1 MSNKNFRNIINSL
14 EIQLKHLRNDFE
26 LTKEEYEL
34 ATAKYLDILMEL
46 KEKNKELVHLH
57 KNLGKMVAQ
66 RTQQLEE
73 TKKNLQQKSEEL
85 QIIIDSSPA
94 MIFYKD
100 KNNRYIRV
108 NKAFAELTG
117 LPIKKIIGKKDKELF
132 EGKSHF
138 LQDDSDDLKEIR
150 NGKPV
155 LNKEETLKTK
165 NGSRALLVNK
175 IPYKNIEGKTEGI
188 IGFALDI
195 TDRRHLEEE
204 RSKASKLESL
214 GLLAGGIAH
223 DFNSILTAILG
234 NISLGEALVNKD
246 DEIYRRLKEAENACL
261 RAKDLTQQLLT
272 FSKEGV
278 LIKTS
283 TSIADLIKESA
294 WFSLRGSNIRCEF
307 NVADDL
313 WYVEVDQAQITQVI
327 NNLVINAKQAMEDGG
342 KIKVSAENYI
352 SRGDDI
358 LHLKEGKYIKI
369 AIKDQGHGIAEEHLP
384 KIFDPY
390 FTTKAQ
396 ASGLGITTAWSIIKK
411 HSGYLSVESQKGS
424 GTRFDIYLPASTQP
438 VKKEK
443 SVQKQAG
450 TKKAKVLIMDDEE
463 HGRKVAGNLLE
474 HLGHKVKLAKDGTE
488 AITLYKRAKKTT
500 RPFDVLILDLTL
512 PGAISGKKILEKLL
526 DFDPDVKAI
535 VSTGYSND
543 PVLSNYKKFGFK
555 GFVIKPY
562 KIDQLSN
569 TLKKV
574 LGAKNDLI
582 LSRHL

>member
-1 MSNKNFRNIINSL
+1 MNNKDLRNIIDSL

-46 KEKNKELVHLH
+46 KGKNKELVHLH
-57 KNLGKMVAQ
+57 KNLEKIVAR

-73 TKKNLQQKSEEL
+73 TKKILQQKNEEL
-85 QIIIDSSPA
+85 QIMIDSSPA

-117 LPIKKIIGKKDKELF
+117 LPIKKIIGKKDKEMF

-138 LQDDSDDLKEIR
+138 LQDDSDELKEIR

-155 LNKEETLKTK
+155 LNKEETLQTK
-165 NGSRALLVNK
+165 NGSRVLLVNK
-175 IPYKNIEGKTEGI
+175 IPYKNIDGKTEGI

-195 TDRRHLEEE
+195 TDLKRLEEE
-204 RSKASKLESL
+204 QSKASKLESI

-223 DFNSILTAILG
+223 DFNNILTAILG
-234 NISLGEALVNKD
+234 NISLGEVLVNKD
-246 DEIYRRLKEAENACL
+246 DEIYRRLKQAENACF

-272 FSKEGV
+272 FSKGGTP
-278 LIKTS
+278 IKTS
-283 TSIADLIKESA
+283 TSITDLIKESA
-294 WFSLRGSNIRCEF
+294 WFSLSGSNIRCEF
-307 NVADDL
+307 NIVDDL
-313 WYVEVDQAQITQVI
+313 WYIEVDQAQMTQVI
-327 NNLVINAKQAMEDGG
+327 NNLIINAKQSMEDGG
-342 KIKVSAENYI
+342 KIKVTAENFI
-352 SRGDDI
+352 CRSNDTVA
-358 LHLKEGKYIKI
+358 LKEGKYIKI
-369 AIKDQGHGIAEEHLP
+369 SIEDQGHGIAEEHLP

-396 ASGLGITTAWSIIKK
+396 ASGLGITTAWSITKK
-411 HSGYLSVESQKGS
+411 HGGYLTVESKKGV
-424 GTRFDIYLPASTQP
+424 GTRLDIYLPASTQP
-438 VKKEK
+438 VKKEEN
-443 SVQKQAG
+443 VQKQVK
-450 TKKAKVLIMDDEE
+450 TIKAKVLVMDDEE
-463 HGRKVAGNLLE
+463 LVREVAGNLFE
-474 HLGHKVKLAKDGTE
+474 HLGHEVKFAKDGRE
-488 AITLYKRAKKTT
+488 AITLYKRAKKTE
-500 RPFDVLILDLTL
+500 RPFDVLILDLTV
-512 PGAISGKKILEKLL
+512 PGAMGGKKALEKLL

-543 PVLSNYKKFGFK
+543 PVLSNYKEIGFK

-562 KIDQLSN
+562 KIDQLSD

-574 LGAKNDLI
+574 LSLKTT
-582 LSRHL
+582 

>member
-1 MSNKNFRNIINSL
+1 MNNKDLRNIIDSL

-46 KEKNKELVHLH
+46 KGKNKELVHLH
-57 KNLGKMVAQ
+57 KNLEKIVAR

-73 TKKNLQQKSEEL
+73 TKKILQQKNEEL
-85 QIIIDSSPA
+85 QIMIDSSPA

-117 LPIKKIIGKKDKELF
+117 LPIKKIIGKKDKEMF

-138 LQDDSDDLKEIR
+138 LQDDSDELKEIR

-155 LNKEETLKTK
+155 LNKEETLQTK
-165 NGSRALLVNK
+165 NGSRVLLVNK
-175 IPYKNIEGKTEGI
+175 IPYKNIDGKTEGI

-195 TDRRHLEEE
+195 TDLKRLEEE
-204 RSKASKLESL
+204 QSKASKLESI

-223 DFNSILTAILG
+223 DFNNILTAILG
-234 NISLGEALVNKD
+234 NISLGEVLVNKD
-246 DEIYRRLKEAENACL
+246 DEIYRRLKQAENACF

-272 FSKEGV
+272 FSKGGTP
-278 LIKTS
+278 IKTS
-283 TSIADLIKESA
+283 TSITDLIKESA
-294 WFSLRGSNIRCEF
+294 WFSLSGSNIRCEF
-307 NVADDL
+307 NIVDDL
-313 WYVEVDQAQITQVI
+313 WYIEVDQAQMTQVI
-327 NNLVINAKQAMEDGG
+327 NNLIINAKQSMEDGG
-342 KIKVSAENYI
+342 KIKVTAENFI
-352 SRGDDI
+352 CRSNDTVA
-358 LHLKEGKYIKI
+358 LKEGKYIKI
-369 AIKDQGHGIAEEHLP
+369 SIEDQGHGIAKEHLP

-390 FTTKAQ
+390 FTTKTQ

-411 HSGYLSVESQKGS
+411 HGGYLTVESKKDV
-424 GTRFDIYLPASTQP
+424 GTRLDIYLPASTQP
-438 VKKEK
+438 VKKEEN
-443 SVQKQAG
+443 VQKQVK
-450 TKKAKVLIMDDEE
+450 TIKAKVLVMDDEE
-463 HGRKVAGNLLE
+463 LVREVAGNLFE
-474 HLGHKVKLAKDGTE
+474 HLGHEVKFAKDGRE
-488 AITLYKRAKKTT
+488 AITLYKRAKKTE
-500 RPFDVLILDLTL
+500 RPFDVLILDLTV
-512 PGAISGKKILEKLL
+512 PGAMGGKKALEKLL

-543 PVLSNYKKFGFK
+543 PVLSNYKEIGFK

-562 KIDQLSN
+562 KIDQLSD

-574 LGAKNDLI
+574 LSLKTT
-582 LSRHL
+582 